1 MLNSS
6 AMRKL
11 ASLLI
16 LSLAAATTAN
26 ATLIV
31 IIPAKG
37 ATVVCADRRFL
48 GTDGRQFDSDDKLQ
62 LLSPHALFFVVG
74 LEAVSTDSKLLF
86 APGATLRKFL
96 TEQAAAGIPSEI
108 AIQDDTKIGQYLR
121 AAFERFLRENKFPP
135 PKSTVESQP
144 AFMLGIL
151 RMDNH
156 VPSLRVLKVSQD
168 VNEPFTTSGF
178 VPIIDHF
185 FSRSD
190 PMYLGQLDVVQSI
203 AEQDSRFSRFFTDP
217 YVHEFIL
224 TNFGKPLTN
233 PATALEAARR
243 LISVTA
249 DGLKILSRPV
259 ASVSKE
265 SACGV
270 MDYVNETVQYR

>member
-1 MLNSS
+1 
-6 AMRKL
+6 MRKL
-11 ASLLI
+11 AGLLI

-62 LLSPHALFFVVG
+62 LLTPHALFFVVG
-74 LEAVSTDSKLLF
+74 LEAVSTDGKVVF
-86 APGATLRKFL
+86 APGTILRRFL
-96 TEQAAAGIPSEI
+96 AEKAAEGIPSDM
-108 AIQDDTKIGQYLR
+108 AIQDDAKIGQYLQR
-121 AAFERFLRENKFPP
+121 AFEKFLRENNSPP
-135 PKSTVESQP
+135 PKSMPYELQLG
-144 AFMLGIL
+144 FMLGIL
-151 RMDNH
+151 RIENH
-156 VPSLRVLKVSQD
+156 LPSLTVLNISQD
-168 VNEPFTTSGF
+168 GNEPFTTSGF

-185 FSRSD
+185 FSGSD
-190 PMYLGQLDVVQSI
+190 PMYLGRLDVVQRI

-233 PATALEAARR
+233 PPTALKAARR

-249 DGLKILSRPV
+249 DGLRTLPRSV

-265 SACGV
+265 SVCVV
-270 MDYVNETVQYR
+270 MEYLNETGQYK